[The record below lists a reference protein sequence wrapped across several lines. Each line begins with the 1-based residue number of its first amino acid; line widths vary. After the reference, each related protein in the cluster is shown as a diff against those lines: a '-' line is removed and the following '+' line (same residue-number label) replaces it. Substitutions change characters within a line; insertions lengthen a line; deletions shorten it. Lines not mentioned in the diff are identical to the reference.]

1 MSFWDFTN
9 DSIYESEKQEIEELI
24 SASVR
29 ANILQQSRRTARNTG
44 EDGDLEIEL

>member
-29 ANILQQSRRTARNTG
+29 ANISTTVPQNCEKYLARMG
-44 EDGDLEIEL
+44 I